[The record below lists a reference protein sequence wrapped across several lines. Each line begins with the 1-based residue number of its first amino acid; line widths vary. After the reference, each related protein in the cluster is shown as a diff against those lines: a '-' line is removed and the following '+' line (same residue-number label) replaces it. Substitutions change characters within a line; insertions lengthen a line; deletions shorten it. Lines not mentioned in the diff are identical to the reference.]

1 MIRRFR
7 LSIVGDGRAW
17 RGIPGRHRMKALRL
31 AVSLGALAA
40 FGSLASPQTANA
52 AEIRVLCSVALKAVA
67 EELFP
72 EFEKATNNKVVAQF
86 TLAATLTKKAE
97 AGEPFD
103 LIFVTPAMVDD
114 LIKQGKVAADTR
126 AIVARSGLGL
136 IIKAGA
142 SKPDVATVDA
152 LKRTLLGAKS
162 ITYTKQGASGV
173 LFAGIIEKLGI
184 AEALA
189 PKTQYTSAGEEASA
203 NVVSGRAELG
213 VLPVS
218 EILPVK
224 GAALGGVFP
233 GETQQYIV
241 MAAGVSSRAAQ
252 GAAARELLKFVMSPA
267 AVPVL
272 KAKGMER

>member
-1 MIRRFR
+1 MKARRFAAVVAA
-7 LSIVGDGRAW
+7 VGLLGT
-17 RGIPGRHRMKALRL
+17 L
-31 AVSLGALAA
+31 AVPQAA
-40 FGSLASPQTANA
+40 TA

-72 EFEKATNNKVVAQF
+72 QFEKSTNHKVVVEFA
-86 TLAATLTKKAE
+86 LAATQKRKAE

-103 LIFVTPAMVDD
+103 LIVVTPAMIDD

-126 AIVARSGLGL
+126 SVVARSGLAL
-136 IIKAGA
+136 VIKAGA
-142 SKPDVATVDA
+142 RRPDIGTVDA
-152 LKRTLLGAKS
+152 LKRTLLDAKS
-162 ITYTKQGASGV
+162 ITYTKEGASGV
-173 LFAGIIEKLGI
+173 LFAGVIQKLGI
-184 AEALA
+184 ADALA

-224 GAALGGVFP
+224 GAEVGGVFP

-241 MAAGVSSRAAQ
+241 MAAGVSAQAAQ
-252 GAAARELLKFVMSPA
+252 GAAARDLLKFLMAPSA
-267 AVPVL
+267 LPVL

>member
-1 MIRRFR
+1 
-7 LSIVGDGRAW
+7 
-17 RGIPGRHRMKALRL
+17 MKALRFVASICAL
-31 AVSLGALAA
+31 VTVGAL
-40 FGSLASPQTANA
+40 GVPQTANA

-72 EFEKATNNKVVAQF
+72 QFEKATNHKVAVQF
-86 TLAATLTKKAE
+86 ALAATQKQKAE

-103 LIFVTPAMVDD
+103 LIVVTPAMLDD
-114 LIKQGKVAADTR
+114 LIKQGKVAADSRTV
-126 AIVARSGLGL
+126 VAKSGLAL

-142 SKPDVATVDA
+142 HKPDIGTVDA
-152 LKRTLLGAKS
+152 LKRTLLDAKS
-162 ITYTKQGASGV
+162 ITYTKEGASGV
-173 LFAGIIEKLGI
+173 LFAGIIKKLGI
-184 AEALA
+184 AEALE

-203 NVVSGRAELG
+203 NVVSGKAELG

-224 GAALGGVFP
+224 GAELGGVFP

-241 MAAGVSSRAAQ
+241 MAAGVSAKAAQ
-252 GAAARELLKFVMSPA
+252 GAAARDLLKFVMSPA
-267 AVPVL
+267 ALPVL

>member
-1 MIRRFR
+1 
-7 LSIVGDGRAW
+7 
-17 RGIPGRHRMKALRL
+17 MKALRL
-31 AVSLGALAA
+31 AVSMCLLAA
-40 FGSLASPQTANA
+40 LGMLAHPRPANA
-52 AEIRVLCSVALKAVA
+52 AEVRVLCSVALRAVA

-72 EFEKATNNKVVAQF
+72 EFEKATNHKIVAQF
-86 TLAATLTKKAE
+86 GLAAAQTQKAE
-97 AGEPFD
+97 SGEPFD
-103 LIFVTPAMVDD
+103 LIIVTPAMVDD
-114 LIKQGKVAADTR
+114 LIKHGKVAADTR
-126 AIVARSGLGL
+126 TVVARSGLGL

-142 SKPDVATVDA
+142 RKPDVGTVEA
-152 LKRTLLGAKS
+152 LKRTLLDAKS

-184 AEALA
+184 ADALA
-189 PKTQYTSAGEEASA
+189 PKTQYTAAGEEASA

-224 GAALGGVFP
+224 GAELGGLFP

-241 MAAGVSSRAAQ
+241 MAAGVSAKAPQ

>member
-1 MIRRFR
+1 MNVRRFATVVAVLGFLGT
-7 LSIVGDGRAW
+7 LSVPHA
-17 RGIPGRHRMKALRL
+17 
-31 AVSLGALAA
+31 
-40 FGSLASPQTANA
+40 ANA

-72 EFEKATNNKVVAQF
+72 QFEKATNHKVVVQF
-86 TLAATLTKKAE
+86 ALAATQKQKAE
-97 AGEPFD
+97 SGESFD
-103 LIFVTPAMVDD
+103 LIVVTPAMLDD

-126 AIVARSGLGL
+126 AVVARSGLAL
-136 IIKAGA
+136 VIKAGA
-142 SKPDVATVDA
+142 PKPDISTVDA
-152 LKRTLLGAKS
+152 LKRTLLEAKS

-173 LFAGIIEKLGI
+173 LFEGVIQKLGI
-184 AEALA
+184 ADALA

-203 NVVSGRAELG
+203 NVVAGRAELG

-241 MAAGVSSRAAQ
+241 MAAGVSAKAPQ
-252 GAAARELLKFVMSPA
+252 GAAARDLLKFLMAPSA
-267 AVPVL
+267 LPVL

>member
-1 MIRRFR
+1 
-7 LSIVGDGRAW
+7 
-17 RGIPGRHRMKALRL
+17 MKALRFFASICAL
-31 AVSLGALAA
+31 VTVGALAV
-40 FGSLASPQTANA
+40 PQTANA

-72 EFEKATNNKVVAQF
+72 QFEKATNHKVVVQF
-86 TLAATLTKKAE
+86 ALAATQKQKAE

-103 LIFVTPAMVDD
+103 LIVVTPAMLDD
-114 LIKQGKVAADTR
+114 LIKQGKVAADSRTV
-126 AIVARSGLGL
+126 VAKSGLAL

-142 SKPDVATVDA
+142 RKPDVGTVDA
-152 LKRTLLGAKS
+152 LKRTLLDAKS
-162 ITYTKQGASGV
+162 ITYTKEGASGV
-173 LFAGIIEKLGI
+173 LFAGIIKKLGI
-184 AEALA
+184 AEALE

-203 NVVSGRAELG
+203 NVVSGKAELG

-224 GAALGGVFP
+224 GAELGGVFP

-241 MAAGVSSRAAQ
+241 MAAGVSAKAAQ
-252 GAAARELLKFVMSPA
+252 GAAARDLLKFVMSPA
-267 AVPVL
+267 ALPVL